1 MDLNTNLEDY
11 PKRFKMVY
19 EKNLVNLRKIFCI
32 WIGKIS
38 RKNFNN
44 IDWWVLNHVSRD
56 STKSKLYH
64 SFCLLER
71 SPMQSGTSL
80 I

>member
-11 PKRFKMVY
+11 PKRFKMAY
-19 EKNLVNLRKIFCI
+19 EKNLVNLRKIFYI

-44 IDWWVLNHVSRD
+44 INFFYIYLIFFLGLNECPA
-56 STKSKLYH
+56 T
-64 SFCLLER
+64 
-71 SPMQSGTSL
+71 